1 MIEEEIQH
9 WPLACNAPPLSWMCA
24 CIFIHTKQIEKL
36 YRKHI
41 CGKNSHYSK
50 KCTEVKIFHQ
60 KSSDNIWKFISRYYF
75 IEIINII
82 YHSYIQYKIWSHVG
96 FLNLYGVIFR
106 KLTQPWWAYFWY
118 KSLSINHSQ
127 PNLTFSLPHDNILPS
142 LTIICFLKFHIF
154 IVFSFQFTN
163 IVF

>member
-106 KLTQPWWAYFWY
+106 KSYSNTHLQIHTHTHTHTYTHD
-118 KSLSINHSQ
+118 SLEFMHSRA
-127 PNLTFSLPHDNILPS
+127 T
-142 LTIICFLKFHIF
+142 
-154 IVFSFQFTN
+154 
-163 IVF
+163 